1 MALTRSESITLVIF
15 LLALTLNII
24 LLDEDLLRLLGMC
37 GEGRC
42 GKKRGDDRV
51 KAQSLISPLAFRELQ
66 KHAPPSKY

>member
-37 GEGRC
+37 GDG
-42 GKKRGDDRV
+42 
-51 KAQSLISPLAFRELQ
+51 LLQ
-66 KHAPPSKY
+66 TSCEAD

>member
-37 GEGRC
+37 GEG
-42 GKKRGDDRV
+42 
-51 KAQSLISPLAFRELQ
+51 LLQ
-66 KHAPPSKY
+66 TPCEVD